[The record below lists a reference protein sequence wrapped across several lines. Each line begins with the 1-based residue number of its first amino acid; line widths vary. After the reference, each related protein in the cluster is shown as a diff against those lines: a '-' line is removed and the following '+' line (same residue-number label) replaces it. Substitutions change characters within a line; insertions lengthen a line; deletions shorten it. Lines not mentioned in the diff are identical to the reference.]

1 MLQDVS
7 SLMSLSLLLSAS
19 TQAASFDPLQY
30 LDDENT
36 VSSFWPCCTCK
47 NVWIKTFLTL
57 VDSKLV

>member
-36 VSSFWPCCTCK
+36 VNSFWPCCTCK
-47 NVWIKTFLTL
+47 NVPVNQDLYL
-57 VDSKLV
+57 VRY